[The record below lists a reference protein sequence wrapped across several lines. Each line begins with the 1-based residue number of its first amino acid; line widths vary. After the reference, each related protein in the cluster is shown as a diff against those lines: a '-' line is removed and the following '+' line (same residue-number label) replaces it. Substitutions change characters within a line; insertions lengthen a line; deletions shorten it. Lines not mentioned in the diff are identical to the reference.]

1 MNTGTIFSGGVIQK
15 LEGIVSSPPHP
26 TLTLNQHILSIT
38 DDIEKRVHALEKTHM
53 PNFLSYKLGTE
64 TITPN
69 TSATN
74 EFPQLYSGRPID
86 SY

>member
-1 MNTGTIFSGGVIQK
+1 
-15 LEGIVSSPPHP
+15 VSSPPHP
-26 TLTLNQHILSIT
+26 TLTSNQHILSIT
-38 DDIEKRVHALEKTHM
+38 DDTEKRVHALEKTHM

-74 EFPQLYSGRPID
+74 GFPQLYYDRPID